1 MKCEVCTGEFEP
13 KKPNQKVCSARCRKA
28 KWRRSHADGAQE
40 ASPAT
45 LNDLPELDEGGMRGR
60 PVGLT
65 PRIQEIIC
73 EAIAAGNYQ
82 KVAARAAGISEG
94 TLLKWRARGRR
105 GEEPYLTLELAIEE
119 AEHDCEKRL
128 VAKVMAATS
137 VDWRAAAMM
146 LERKYPDRWSK
157 IREREWEA
165 NGGAV
170 AQTFVIIIN
179 LGDDDRP
186 PPAIETVA
194 EALPAPRAKDPD
206 PDPTLN

>member
-13 KKPNQKVCSARCRKA
+13 KKPNQKVCSAKCRKA
-28 KWRRSHADGAQE
+28 KWLQSHADGAQE
-40 ASPAT
+40 ASDAT
-45 LNDLPELDEGGMRGR
+45 LTDLPELDEGGRRGR

-105 GEEPYLTLELAIEE
+105 GEEPYATLELAIEE
-119 AEHDCEKRL
+119 ADQDCEKRL
-128 VAKVMAATS
+128 VATVMAATAE
-137 VDWRAAAMM
+137 DWRAAAMM

-157 IREREWEA
+157 IRERELEW
-165 NGGAV
+165 NGGNV
-170 AQTFVIIIN
+170 AQSFVININ
-179 LGDDDRP
+179 LGDDDSA

-194 EALPAPRAKDPD
+194 EALPSPREKDPN
-206 PDPTLN
+206 PDLN